1 MSDALNSSV
10 TEATGNER
18 WAVTSE
24 IRRPLVLLAICTLGG
39 VILGTLAGGLIGSL
53 APGYYLW
60 VFKA

>member
-18 WAVTSE
+18 WTVTSE
-24 IRRPLVLLAICTLGG
+24 IRWPLVLLAICTLGG